1 MMTQRKR
8 LFTLAVAMGVAV
20 AVSAA
25 ASVATAG
32 DSARTGH
39 SDHTTTVQKRLS
51 GYEET
56 PLAVSTTGSGRFRA
70 EIDESGQRISFSLSY
85 SNLEAAVT
93 QAHIHFGS
101 KSQTGGISVFLC
113 TNLGNGPE
121 GTQECPPA
129 PATVTGTITPANI
142 LGPSGQGIAAGE
154 FDELV
159 DATRAGFTYVNVHS
173 TLYPVGEVRGQL
185 GHQH

>member
-1 MMTQRKR
+1 MTQRNR

-32 DSARTGH
+32 DSARGGQG
-39 SDHTTTVQKRLS
+39 DRTTTVHERLS

-70 EIDESGQRISFSLSY
+70 QIDEKAQRISFSLSY
-85 SNLEAAVT
+85 SDLEGDVT
-93 QAHIHFGS
+93 QAHIHFGA
-101 KSQTGGISVFLC
+101 KAQTGGISVFLC

-129 PATVTGTITPANI
+129 PATVTGTVTPADV
-142 LGPSGQGIAAGE
+142 LGPDDQGIAAGE

-159 DATRAGFTYVNVHS
+159 DATRAGFTYANVHS
-173 TLYPVGEVRGQL
+173 TLYPLGEVRGQI